1 MKLTPAAAAAVKAI
15 LDREAER
22 ILAERLGSK

>member
-1 MKLTPAAAAAVKAI
+1 MSTLTPAAIAAVKAI

-22 ILAERLGSK
+22 ILAARLGS